1 MITRFCVWQ
10 VWVSDPHDGFVQ
22 GRIIDLTEE
31 GALVQAVKD
40 GRKVTTSFDRLYP
53 AEDNDAKEVDDNCGL
68 MYLNEA
74 TLLNNIRL
82 RYQTQHLWYLI
93 HDSSFK

>member
-93 HDSSFK
+93 LDRLE

>member
-1 MITRFCVWQ
+1 M
-10 VWVSDPHDGFVQ
+10 Q

-93 HDSSFK
+93 VYMQTGIRDAANFMRPTSLEGGG